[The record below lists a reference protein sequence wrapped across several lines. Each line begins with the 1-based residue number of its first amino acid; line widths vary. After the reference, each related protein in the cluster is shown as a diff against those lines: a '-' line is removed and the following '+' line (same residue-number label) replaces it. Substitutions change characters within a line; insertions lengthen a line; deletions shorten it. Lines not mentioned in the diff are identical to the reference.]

1 MLCSS
6 VEMSV
11 LSSYQ
16 LGVTHRHHYTAQT
29 CTVENFLA
37 VHLIVTGANEIFILS
52 SPGVQVHGGQ
62 RVGMVGSGRMALMEA
77 PAHTYS
83 LLR

>member
-1 MLCSS
+1 M
-6 VEMSV
+6 
-11 LSSYQ
+11 
-16 LGVTHRHHYTAQT
+16 
-29 CTVENFLA
+29 A
-37 VHLIVTGANEIFILS
+37 VHMIVTGANELFTLS
-52 SPGVQVHGGQ
+52 SPESRGTSTWIKLGPWWIGWALWAACGQ